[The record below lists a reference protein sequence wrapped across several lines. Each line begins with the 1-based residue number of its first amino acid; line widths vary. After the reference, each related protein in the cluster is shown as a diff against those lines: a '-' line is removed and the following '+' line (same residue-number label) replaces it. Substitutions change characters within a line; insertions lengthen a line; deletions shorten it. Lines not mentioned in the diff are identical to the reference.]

1 MPIPVVC
8 PGCKVRFN
16 VSDKFAGK
24 KGPCPKCKVII
35 QIPAVPKEEIKIHA
49 PQEFAG
55 GGTDKTGRPVLKPL
69 ARQEAKFN
77 LKVVGAIAGGT
88 AAVLLMC
95 LALRGVEDKTPL
107 VVIGLALISPPL
119 AVAGYSVLRDQELG
133 SYRGRELWVRA
144 AICGAVYALLWGL
157 YAAVPAT
164 VLTGEAYEWLFV
176 APLVIA
182 IGAGAAFSTF
192 DLDFGS
198 AALHYCFFLL
208 VTLLLREAIG
218 MDRIWATAAS
228 IPRPF

>member
-35 QIPAVPKEEIKIHA
+35 QIPAVAPEEIKIHA

-55 GGTDKTGRPVLKPL
+55 GGLDKQGRPVLKPL

-77 LKVVGAIAGGT
+77 LKTVAAIVGSAT
-88 AAVLLMC
+88 VVLLLC
-95 LALRGVEDKTPL
+95 LAVRGVEDKTPL
-107 VVIGLALISPPL
+107 VVIGLALVSPPL
-119 AVAGYSVLRDQELG
+119 AVAGYSILRDQELG
-133 SYRGRELWVRA
+133 GYKGREMWVRA
-144 AICGAVYALLWGL
+144 AICGTVYAVLWGL
-157 YAAVPAT
+157 YAALPSAIF
-164 VLTGEAYEWLFV
+164 TGEAYEWLFL
-176 APLVIA
+176 APLVIS

-192 DLDFGS
+192 DLDFGT

-208 VTLLLREAIG
+208 VTLLLRSAIALPP
-218 MDRIWATAAS
+218 IWTSAAS
-228 IPRPF
+228 LAAPS